1 MACVQKIV
9 AVFEAP
15 GYDDTNAAD
24 IQKVVDLMSE
34 VDSFGVV
41 IAFPLIV
48 SQMQSYGAP
57 PESIMGPLPPGFGF
71 GPDGLSQMGEG
82 CVVM

>member
-34 VDSFGVV
+34 VDSFSVV

-48 SQMQSYGAP
+48 S
-57 PESIMGPLPPGFGF
+57 
-71 GPDGLSQMGEG
+71 
-82 CVVM
+82 